1 MSGFFL
7 YQSQWKMLQPTV
19 SIGKLVATFG
29 LKGELVL
36 SHGLG
41 KKSDFKGIAVL
52 FLEMNRGNQ
61 IPYFLESAKP
71 KSNTETWVKLE
82 GLDSKEAAAK
92 VLQKQV
98 WMAEDVFQKA
108 VAANATIALLGYTV
122 TEDGKIIGIVSEV
135 IEQPHQVLCAVMVA
149 GKEALIPLNEST
161 LVNIDRRKKNIKV
174 SLPEG
179 LLDIYLT

>member
-1 MSGFFL
+1 
-7 YQSQWKMLQPTV
+7 MLQPTV

-41 KKSDFKGIAVL
+41 KKSDLKGISVL
-52 FLEMNRGNQ
+52 FIEINRGNQ

-71 KSNTETWVKLE
+71 KSVTETWVKFE
-82 GLDSKEAAAK
+82 GVDSKEAATK
-92 VLQKQV
+92 ILQKQV
-98 WMAEDVFQKA
+98 WMEEETFQKV
-108 VAANATIALLGYTV
+108 VASNATIALLGYTI
-122 TEDGKIIGIVSEV
+122 TEDGKMIGTVSEV
-135 IEQPHQVLCAVMVA
+135 IEQPHQVLCAVMVE

-161 LVNIDRRKKNIKV
+161 LLDIDRRKKNIKV

-179 LLDIYLT
+179 LLDIYIA